1 VSERIP
7 AALPPFVE
15 KPLLIRM
22 PDSSFSATHDVASP
36 GSLYRRLL
44 REAVAPYAG
53 RFLAAGFCMLLVAAS
68 TAALAWLMDPVVN
81 QVFVARRA
89 DLLWPVGLAVFA
101 TFAVKG
107 IGAYGQSIIMTN
119 VGQTVLADLQTRLFR
134 HLLQMDMTFFAAH
147 RTGALISRLTTDI
160 AAMRMAVSTALTG
173 LGREAL
179 SIVFLVGVM
188 FYQDW
193 LLASIAFVVFP
204 ATVIPITTL
213 GRRLRRVT
221 ADTQAQTGAFM
232 TLVQQSLSGIRLV
245 KAYRMEKYEGDKAAL
260 LTSAVRDLVIKAER
274 VKALASP
281 LMETLGGVAVTIV
294 IVYGGWR
301 VINGDTTAGAF
312 FSFIT
317 ALLTAYRPVK
327 ALANAN
333 AAINEGLAGA
343 GRLFA
348 VLDTRSSMVEAA
360 NAAPLKTARGEITF
374 TAVSFAYGD
383 SQAALTD
390 ITFTAPAGKTTALVG
405 PSGAGKTTILNL
417 IPRFYDVSAG
427 RISIDGQN
435 IADVT
440 LASLRGAV
448 ALVSQDVVLFDDSI
462 RANIRYGR
470 PDASDADVEEAAR
483 AAGAYEF
490 VMALPDGFDAIVGE
504 RGQSLSGGQR
514 QRIAIAR
521 ALLKDAPILLLDEA
535 TSALDTETERQVQA
549 ALERLKQGRTTIVI
563 AHRLSTVATA
573 DQICVVDGGH
583 LAEIGDHAALLARGG
598 TYARLHALQ
607 DPASHHSGVAAD

>member
-1 VSERIP
+1 M
-7 AALPPFVE
+7 AFQDLPP
-15 KPLLIRM
+15 
-22 PDSSFSATHDVASP
+22 ASP
-36 GSLYRRLL
+36 SESPLPTGVLYRRLL

-53 RFLAAGFCMLLVAAS
+53 RFIMAGFCMVAVALS

-81 QVFVARRA
+81 RVFVERRS

-107 IGAYGQSIIMTN
+107 IGAYGQSVIMTR
-119 VGQTVLADLQTRLFR
+119 VGQSVLTDLQNRLFR
-134 HLLQMDMTFFAAH
+134 HLLTLDLGFFAAH
-147 RTGALISRLTTDI
+147 RTGTLISRLTTDI

-179 SIVFLVGVM
+179 SIIFLVAVM

-193 LLASIAFVVFP
+193 LLASIAFVAFP
-204 ATVIPITTL
+204 ATVIPVAAL

-221 ADTQAQTGAFM
+221 ANTQAQTGAFM
-232 TLVQQSLSGIRLV
+232 TLVEQSLAGIRLV
-245 KAYRMEKYEGDKAAL
+245 KGYRMESYEAERAER
-260 LTSAVRDLVIKAER
+260 LTTSIRDLVIKAER

-301 VINGDTTAGAF
+301 VIEGTTTPGAF

-317 ALLTAYRPVK
+317 ALLTAYRPLK

-333 AAINEGLAGA
+333 ASINEGLAGA
-343 GRLFA
+343 QRLFA
-348 VLDTRSSMVEAA
+348 VLDTPPALTEKPDAV
-360 NAAPLKTARGEITF
+360 PLQVKRGEVRFDNVAFSYGDTLETLKGVTF
-374 TAVSFAYGD
+374 TA
-383 SQAALTD
+383 AA
-390 ITFTAPAGKTTALVG
+390 GRTTVLVG
-405 PSGAGKTTILNL
+405 PSGAGKTTLLNL
-417 IPRFYDVSAG
+417 IPRFYDVTAG
-427 RISIDGQN
+427 AITIDGTN

-440 LASLRGAV
+440 LPTLRDAI
-448 ALVSQDVVLFDDSI
+448 ALVSQDVVLFDDTI

-470 PDASDADVEEAAR
+470 PDAKDTEIEEAAR
-483 AAGAYEF
+483 SAGAHEFITELSDGYET
-490 VMALPDGFDAIVGE
+490 PVGE
-504 RGQSLSGGQR
+504 RGQVLSGGQR

-549 ALERLKQGRTTIVI
+549 ALDRLKQGRTTLVI
-563 AHRLSTVATA
+563 AHRLSTVAAA
-573 DQICVVDGGH
+573 DQICVIEQGRVVEVGNHG
-583 LAEIGDHAALLARGG
+583 ALLAEAGL
-598 TYARLHALQ
+598 YARLHALQ
-607 DPASHHSGVAAD
+607 FSAGIAAD